1 VAFARS
7 LLAFVALTA
16 LACSCA
22 LSENETD
29 REAGAA
35 VKQVIEREYVG
46 DYGAVWDQLHPRHQ
60 RFVTRAEY
68 EECRRGID
76 VLGTLESVLILD
88 VNDEPLTVYGLRPR
102 TPSKAVKVRVT
113 TDESEFTATYHV
125 VRVGDTWRWVL
136 SDSAARGFARTDC
149 PS

>member
-1 VAFARS
+1 MAAARI
-7 LLAFVALTA
+7 LLFVALAA
-16 LACSCA
+16 LVCGCA
-22 LSENETD
+22 LNENEAD
-29 REAGAA
+29 REVGTA
-35 VKQVIEREYVG
+35 VKRVIEREYVG
-46 DYGAVWDQLHPRHQ
+46 DYKSVWDELHPRHQ
-60 RFVTRAEY
+60 RFVTREEY

-76 VLGTLESVLILD
+76 VAGTLESVLILD
-88 VNDEPLTVYGLRPR
+88 VSDVPLTVYGLRPR

-125 VRVGDTWRWVL
+125 VLVDGSWRWVL